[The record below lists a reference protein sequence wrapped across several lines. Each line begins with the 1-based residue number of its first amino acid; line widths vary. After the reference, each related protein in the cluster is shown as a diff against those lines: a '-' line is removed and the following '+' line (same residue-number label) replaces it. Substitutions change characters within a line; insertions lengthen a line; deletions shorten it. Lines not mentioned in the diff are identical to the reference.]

1 MRLLLLAFILIIPSV
16 VNAAVIISEVA
27 WMGSSASANHEWIEL
42 HNTGSSVD
50 VSGWTLTDSMNL
62 SIPLSGTIGAG
73 DFAVLERSSDA
84 SAAGSAF
91 LTYTGAMVNTGATL
105 KLTRSDGGIEDQVA
119 GGTDWKSIGGD
130 NVTKETAQYTSG
142 GWVTGVGTP
151 GQANSGTAIV
161 EEEEGQEEEE
171 ENEEEVVNDEEEQE
185 EAETNNNSRGSSS
198 SGETVRLL
206 IKDSTL
212 AVAVDAQK
220 IGYVNQDILFTGK
233 PAGIGRSLEASLIYY
248 WNFGDGTI
256 GYGKEVGHE
265 FLYPGT
271 YVVTLHSSYKNQE
284 QLTRHE
290 ITILPVTMSLTRS
303 PLGDLQINNDSPYE
317 IDISGYAVEGSKS
330 FVFPNYSVL
339 LPNQTITLP
348 AHKVGGAQAWVKDT
362 LGEIVTAGFS
372 AITNTVQGA
381 KKESLKVASISI
393 PLSSASLQTVPP
405 TITTS
410 QFGFATTATS
420 SATTTTTIEPASIA
434 ATATPSIPRTS
445 DKPWPYVGLIVI
457 MTLGLIGTALKVTR
471 NQNN

>member
-1 MRLLLLAFILIIPSV
+1 MRYLPLVLIFVIPSV

-27 WMGSSASANHEWIEL
+27 WMGSATSANHEWIEL
-42 HNTGSSVD
+42 HNTGGSVD
-50 VSGWTLTDSMNL
+50 VSGWKLTDGMNL
-62 SIPLSGTIGAG
+62 SITLSGTIDAG

-84 SAAGSAF
+84 SAAGTAF

-151 GQANSGTAIV
+151 GQTNSGTAIV
-161 EEEEGQEEEE
+161 EEEEEQEEEE
-171 ENEEEVVNDEEEQE
+171 ENEEEVEEEERVE
-185 EAETNNNSRGSSS
+185 ETETNNNTKGSSS

-212 AVAVDAQK
+212 AVVIDAQK
-220 IGYVNQDILFTGK
+220 IGYVNQDILFTAK
-233 PAGIGRSLEASLIYY
+233 PAGIGRSIEASLIYY

-256 GYGKEVGHE
+256 GYGKEVGHQYA
-265 FLYPGT
+265 YPGT
-271 YVVTLHSSYKNQE
+271 YVVTLHSSFKRQE
-284 QLTRHE
+284 QLSRHE
-290 ITILPVTMSLTRS
+290 ITILPVAMSLTRS
-303 PLGDLQINNDSPYE
+303 PMGDIQINNDSPYE
-317 IDISGYAVEGSKS
+317 IDISGYAVQGKQS

-339 LPNQTITLP
+339 LPNQTVTVP
-348 AHKVGGAQAWVKDT
+348 AHKVGGVQHWIKDT
-362 LGEIVTAGFS
+362 MGDIVTAGYS
-372 AITNTVQGA
+372 AVTNTVQGA
-381 KKESLKVASISI
+381 KKESPKVANISM
-393 PLSSASLQTVPP
+393 PLSSASLQAPPP
-405 TITTS
+405 TIPSS
-410 QFGFATTATS
+410 QFGFATTTTS
-420 SATTTTTIEPASIA
+420 SAATTTTIEPATIA
-434 ATATPSIPRTS
+434 TTATPTIPQSS